1 VCGTRHQASA
11 PKSCYHNNYD
21 PKSHHNAKIYIMW
34 KKGQNIHF
42 FYDLN
47 VMPSGH
53 FFVIL
58 YVFSAMPQT
67 GKAMF

>member
-1 VCGTRHQASA
+1 
-11 PKSCYHNNYD
+11 
-21 PKSHHNAKIYIMW
+21 MW
-34 KKGQNIHF
+34 GNGQNIHF

-47 VMPSGH
+47 VMPSDH

-67 GKAMF
+67 GKTLF

>member
-1 VCGTRHQASA
+1 
-11 PKSCYHNNYD
+11 
-21 PKSHHNAKIYIMW
+21 MW
-34 KKGQNIHF
+34 RNGQNIHF

-47 VMPSGH
+47 VMPNDH

-67 GKAMF
+67 GKTLF